1 MGRPKSAP
9 FTGSRSPL
17 SKVARAAKY
26 IALLALFLA
35 AVSAAAGAV
44 AARQYGTVAYQASA
58 LAAFLIWLVGGA
70 SLAIVASTSAPM
82 ARLNAALAAI
92 FVRMALPLMAVVY
105 VTRSDHPLADA
116 GVVGLIM
123 VHYLAGLVVE
133 TLMAVRII
141 HDMKASGSAGEPQKL
156 INS

>member
-9 FTGSRSPL
+9 FTGTRSPL

-26 IALLALFLA
+26 IALLGLFLA

-44 AARQYGTVAYQASA
+44 AAQRYGTAALQASA

-70 SLAIVASTSAPM
+70 SLAIIASASAPM
-82 ARLNAALAAI
+82 ARLNAALAAML
-92 FVRMALPLMAVVY
+92 VRMSLPLVAVVY
-105 VTRSDHPLADA
+105 FTRADHPLAAA

-141 HDMKASGSAGEPQKL
+141 HELKAPGSAGGPD
-156 INS
+156 